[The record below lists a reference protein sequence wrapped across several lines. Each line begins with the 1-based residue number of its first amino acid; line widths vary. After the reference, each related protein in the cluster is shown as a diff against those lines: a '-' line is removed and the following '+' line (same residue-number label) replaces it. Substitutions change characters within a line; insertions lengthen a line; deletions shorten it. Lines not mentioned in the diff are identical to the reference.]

1 MPCHYEASSKK
12 KTFAI
17 CTRHLPA
24 PEILLGLP
32 HHDVRFKPPANSK
45 VNNHSPWGFNLAF
58 RAGQTARP
66 SGLVGR
72 TPQWWNRFLGMLPLF
87 SISKGSAIAT
97 PIPKIFSNL
106 SLPLHDWRPG
116 ERVLKDSSDIATAV
130 CDWITLRRRLSSKL
144 ALSTLPERGSLGVKQ
159 QKQLTCRRLT
169 TKDEKIQFLHR
180 IALAINFTS
189 HWQVHHVFPTP
200 HMVLRVATLRRMNDF
215 KVVQKSR
222 RFLPFSKRTPSA
234 KILWAKVYSKNVA
247 LQKWAPEL
255 LPSQAACRPQ
265 KSQQLPYGLQYL
277 HLHNHFHKK
286 KIVPR

>member
-1 MPCHYEASSKK
+1 M
-12 KTFAI
+12 
-17 CTRHLPA
+17 
-24 PEILLGLP
+24 
-32 HHDVRFKPPANSK
+32 
-45 VNNHSPWGFNLAF
+45 
-58 RAGQTARP
+58 
-66 SGLVGR
+66 
-72 TPQWWNRFLGMLPLF
+72 
-87 SISKGSAIAT
+87 
-97 PIPKIFSNL
+97 
-106 SLPLHDWRPG
+106 
-116 ERVLKDSSDIATAV
+116 
-130 CDWITLRRRLSSKL
+130 
-144 ALSTLPERGSLGVKQ
+144 KQ

-200 HMVLRVATLRRMNDF
+200 HMVLRVATLRRMNEF

-222 RFLPFSKRTPSA
+222 RFLITFSKRTRSA

-247 LQKWAPEL
+247 LQNWAPEL

-277 HLHNHFHKK
+277 HLQNHFHKK